1 MEGLI
6 KEKLPQHIA
15 VIMDGNGRWAQRRN
29 LSRIEGHRKGAEVVR
44 RIVRACR
51 DIGISILTLYVFSEE
66 NWKRP
71 RTEIWALM
79 ELLKHY
85 LRSELKEMLENG
97 IRLRASGNLQHLPQD
112 VYDLL
117 VETMNATAHNG
128 DMILNL
134 ALSYGSRAEIIDAI
148 RRIMLDFKKDLI
160 RPENITAET
169 FSNYLY
175 TAGLPDP
182 DLLIRTSGESRL
194 SNFLLWQVAYTEIYI
209 TDTLWPDF
217 TKEDLIMALV
227 EYQRRERRFGLT
239 GEQIELL
246 PKAQGK

>member
-6 KEKLPQHIA
+6 KEKLPGHIA
-15 VIMDGNGRWAQRRN
+15 IIMDGNGRWAQRRN
-29 LSRIEGHRKGAEVVR
+29 LSRIEGHRKGAEAVR

-51 DIGISILTLYVFSEE
+51 EIGIPILTLYAFSEE

-71 RTEIWALM
+71 QAEVWALM

-97 IRLRASGNLQHLPQD
+97 IRLKASGNLQHLPQD

-117 VETMNATAHNG
+117 AETMNATVHNS

-134 ALSYGSRAEIIDAI
+134 ALSYGSRTEIIDAI
-148 RRIMLDFKKDLI
+148 RRIMLDFKKGLI
-160 RPENITAET
+160 KPENITAES

-175 TAGLPDP
+175 TADLPDP

-217 TKEDLIMALV
+217 TKKNLVAALM

-246 PKAQGK
+246 PSAQGK